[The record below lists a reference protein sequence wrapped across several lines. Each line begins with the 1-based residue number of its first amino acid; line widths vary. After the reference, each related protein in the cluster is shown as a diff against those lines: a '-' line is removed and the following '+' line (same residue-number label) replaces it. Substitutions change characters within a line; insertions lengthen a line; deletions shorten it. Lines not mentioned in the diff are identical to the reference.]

1 MALKRADI
9 RKILENAETSN
20 DEKAKAILDALH
32 EETDALRDE
41 LDTEKAART
50 AAEKDRDAAANGKT
64 IAEKAL
70 DDYKKEQTA
79 KDTRASKTAA
89 YKQLLKDNGVLE
101 KHIDRVIR
109 MTGADIDNLELND
122 KGEVK
127 DAKKF
132 MDGMKSV
139 WGDFAAT
146 TTTKGAQVDTPPAN
160 TGSRMT
166 KDQIFAI
173 KDAGERQAAIA
184 ANADLFS
191 GGGKD

>member
-9 RKILENAETSN
+9 RKILDAETSN
-20 DEKAKAILDALH
+20 DDKAKAILDALH
-32 EETDALRDE
+32 DEVDSIRDE
-41 LDTEKAART
+41 LDTEKHAREE
-50 AAEKDRDAAANGKT
+50 AEKQRDAAANGKT

-101 KHIDRVIR
+101 KYIDRIVR
-109 MTGADIDNLELND
+109 LSGEDIDALELD
-122 KGEVK
+122 EKGGVK
-127 DAKKF
+127 DAKKYGETIKA
-132 MDGMKSV
+132 DWSDYVG
-139 WGDFAAT
+139 T
-146 TTTKGAQVDTPPAN
+146 TTTKGAKVDNPPAN
-160 TGSRMT
+160 TGSKMT

-184 ANADLFS
+184 ANADLFT
-191 GGGKD
+191 GGGKE

>member
-20 DEKAKAILDALH
+20 DDKAKAILDALH
-32 EETDALRDE
+32 EEVDSIRDE
-41 LDTEKAART
+41 LDTEKSARE
-50 AAEKDRDAAANGKT
+50 AAEKERDSANNGKT

-122 KGEVK
+122 KGEAK

-139 WGDFAAT
+139 WGDFAGT
-146 TTTKGAQVDTPPAN
+146 TTTTGAPVDNPPTN

-184 ANADLFS
+184 ANADLFT

>member
-160 TGSRMT
+160 PSGVSLEEFHKMSLDER
-166 KDQIFAI
+166 I
-173 KDAGERQAAIA
+173 KFKAENTNLYNEYRH
-184 ANADLFS
+184 
-191 GGGKD
+191 K